1 MIHLIVPST
10 IGLGLG
16 SFLGKHLSQQGIT
29 AENALDKHQTTARVI
44 FAVIVAIITPFI
56 IIEHYNL
63 GYHLPR
69 VFPQIIFISLYSQ
82 AFCDELLL
90 LFGFFTL
97 GFLLF
102 LELSGGSIATLAR
115 ISGKHPQIT
124 EKEVTIGNPL
134 GGIEIRNF
142 KRFQDYW
149 FGEVIFVS

>member
-69 VFPQIIFISLYSQ
+69 VFPQIIFIPDSALQKVALNTTSLGLIIKYN
-82 AFCDELLL
+82 
-90 LFGFFTL
+90 G
-97 GFLLF
+97 
-102 LELSGGSIATLAR
+102 LSS
-115 ISGKHPQIT
+115 
-124 EKEVTIGNPL
+124 
-134 GGIEIRNF
+134 
-142 KRFQDYW
+142 
-149 FGEVIFVS
+149 

>member
-1 MIHLIVPST
+1 MIF
-10 IGLGLG
+10 GL
-16 SFLGKHLSQQGIT
+16 FKT
-29 AENALDKHQTTARVI
+29 MY
-44 FAVIVAIITPFI
+44 FFI
-56 IIEHYNL
+56 LHFEVRNL
-63 GYHLPR
+63 G
-69 VFPQIIFISLYSQ
+69 FISLYSQ